1 MPVIAGSSGLK
12 VERRITPTV
21 FKPRSETLFWAR
33 GGGGT
38 LSYIKSLLVAA
49 SKPLR

>member
-33 GGGGT
+33 GGGT